1 MATDTQ
7 TLQRLLDLANQCVQA
22 TSTQTDAQN
31 ILTQLRELIPYSSA
45 LLALDHN
52 SDFSFQTERQMVVK
66 DQPQGW
72 IDHYFKQ
79 EYWKVDH
86 ILARIQ
92 INDGSISWRKN
103 EPHIICPEFA
113 ADYQQKLGREG
124 LSILVKNDT
133 GSTIISLSTDNR
145 PLKAEYQPNLDYIA
159 PHIHE
164 VFMRKG
170 EYNRFALGFPQLK
183 ARELEVLKWAKE
195 GKSNWEIAQILNLS
209 ERTIKFH
216 FTNIFQKLNVVNR
229 SQAVARA
236 VHAKLIEL

>member
-92 INDGSISWRKN
+92 INDGSISWREN
-103 EPHIICPEFA
+103 ESHIICPDFA

-145 PLKAEYQPNLDYIA
+145 PIKAEYQSNLDYIA